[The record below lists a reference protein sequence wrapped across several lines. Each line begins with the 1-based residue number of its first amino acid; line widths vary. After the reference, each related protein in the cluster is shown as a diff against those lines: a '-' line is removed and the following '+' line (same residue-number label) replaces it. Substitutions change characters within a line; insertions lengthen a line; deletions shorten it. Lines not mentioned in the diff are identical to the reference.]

1 MLAQAAKHDMH
12 VHQKEAVC
20 AYLNA
25 TLKEVVYMEQPEMF
39 QDGSNKVCRLQK
51 ALSGLKQSGRAWNET
66 INNEFLK
73 R

>member
-1 MLAQAAKHDMH
+1 MD
-12 VHQKEAVC
+12 AVC
-20 AYLNA
+20 VYLNA

-39 QDGSNKVCRLQK
+39 QDGFDKVCRVQTLY
-51 ALSGLKQSGRAWNET
+51 GLKQSGRAWNET